1 MKSLLLAVMVAFATA
16 LGAGCAVTSGQSTVG
31 TYVDDKVIATRVKAR
46 LLEDQSV
53 SGTRI
58 QVESNNGIVQLSGFA
73 VSEAERQRAAQIAA
87 SVPDVKQVQNAIAVQ
102 PPQ

>member
-1 MKSLLLAVMVAFATA
+1 MRSFLLAVMVAFATA
-16 LGAGCAVTSGQSTVG
+16 LGAGCAVTAGQTTVG
-31 TYVDDKVIATRVKAR
+31 GYVDDKVIATRVKTR
-46 LLEDQSV
+46 LLESKEV

-58 QVESNNGIVQLSGFA
+58 QVESLNGVVQLSGFA

-87 SVPDVKQVQNAIAVQ
+87 SVPDVRQVQNAIAVQ